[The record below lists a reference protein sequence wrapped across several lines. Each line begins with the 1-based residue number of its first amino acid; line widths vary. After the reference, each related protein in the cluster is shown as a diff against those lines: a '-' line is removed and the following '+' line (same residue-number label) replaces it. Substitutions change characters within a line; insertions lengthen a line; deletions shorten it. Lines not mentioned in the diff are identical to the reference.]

1 MRRQERLSSWPPA
14 SSASSALW
22 EAMVR
27 LGRLD
32 ATLAP
37 APTTILEALIRLGRQ
52 TRGGDEPGG
61 DGGEVIAAFLV
72 AVPVGLFIGFTLAEV
87 PFLGALLR
95 PLVNF
100 LFGVPKSIFLP
111 IFILVFGVSIPQ
123 KIAFGVF
130 TTVFVMIMGGIA
142 AVQSVPRELV
152 TVSRVYGAG
161 RLQIVREIY
170 VPAMAPILLESISAR
185 HGVQHHR
192 RASSVRSTAPGTA
205 SAIASPRGARTSR
218 CRSSTPPSPSVA
230 AAAVAVNEGLRLLE
244 SAALL
249 VAAEDVTRAQVA
261 IRGVSQRFGV
271 DGASVTALDGIDLDV
286 PDSQFVSVVGP
297 SGCGKSTLLSLV
309 AGLRQPSSG
318 SVLCDGE
325 LITAPMPRK
334 VGMIFQEANLLPW
347 LSAIDNV
354 AFPSSCA
361 ACRRPERL
369 EAAARMLEL
378 TGLAG
383 FESRL
388 PHQLSGGMKQRV
400 AIARGLVQ
408 NPAVLLMDEPFASL
422 DEQTRMVLGDEL
434 LRIWSETRKTVLFVT
449 HSLHEAVY
457 LADRVIVLSA
467 RPGRIVDDVP
477 VEPAPSAHLRHDLHR
492 GLRRLERPH
501 LAAHPSRGARDDSE
515 VSG

>member
-1 MRRQERLSSWPPA
+1 M
-14 SSASSALW
+14 
-22 EAMVR
+22 
-27 LGRLD
+27 
-32 ATLAP
+32 
-37 APTTILEALIRLGRQ
+37 
-52 TRGGDEPGG
+52 
-61 DGGEVIAAFLV
+61 
-72 AVPVGLFIGFTLAEV
+72 
-87 PFLGALLR
+87 
-95 PLVNF
+95 
-100 LFGVPKSIFLP
+100 
-111 IFILVFGVSIPQ
+111 
-123 KIAFGVF
+123 
-130 TTVFVMIMGGIA
+130 
-142 AVQSVPRELV
+142 
-152 TVSRVYGAG
+152 
-161 RLQIVREIY
+161 
-170 VPAMAPILLESISAR
+170 
-185 HGVQHHR
+185 
-192 RASSVRSTAPGTA
+192 
-205 SAIASPRGARTSR
+205 
-218 CRSSTPPSPSVA
+218 
-230 AAAVAVNEGLRLLE
+230 
-244 SAALL
+244 
-249 VAAEDVTRAQVA
+249 TRAQVA
-261 IRGVSQRFGV
+261 IRGVSQRFGA

-354 AFPSSCA
+354 AFPLKL
-361 ACRRPERL
+361 RRVPRPERL

-477 VEPAPSAHLRHDLHR
+477 VSLPRPRTFAMTSTEAFGVLKDRIWQHIRHA
-492 GLRRLERPH
+492 ER
-501 LAAHPSRGARDDSE
+501 A
-515 VSG
+515 

>member
-1 MRRQERLSSWPPA
+1 
-14 SSASSALW
+14 
-22 EAMVR
+22 
-27 LGRLD
+27 
-32 ATLAP
+32 
-37 APTTILEALIRLGRQ
+37 
-52 TRGGDEPGG
+52 
-61 DGGEVIAAFLV
+61 
-72 AVPVGLFIGFTLAEV
+72 
-87 PFLGALLR
+87 
-95 PLVNF
+95 
-100 LFGVPKSIFLP
+100 
-111 IFILVFGVSIPQ
+111 
-123 KIAFGVF
+123 
-130 TTVFVMIMGGIA
+130 
-142 AVQSVPRELV
+142 
-152 TVSRVYGAG
+152 
-161 RLQIVREIY
+161 
-170 VPAMAPILLESISAR
+170 
-185 HGVQHHR
+185 
-192 RASSVRSTAPGTA
+192 
-205 SAIASPRGARTSR
+205 
-218 CRSSTPPSPSVA
+218 
-230 AAAVAVNEGLRLLE
+230 
-244 SAALL
+244 

-354 AFPSSCA
+354 AFPLKL
-361 ACRRPERL
+361 RRVPRPERL

-477 VEPAPSAHLRHDLHR
+477 VSLPRPRTFAMTSTEAFGVLKDRIWQHIRHA
-492 GLRRLERPH
+492 ER
-501 LAAHPSRGARDDSE
+501 A
-515 VSG
+515 